1 MSATVSQ
8 LQPVP
13 PGYVFLDGFP
23 GVPSLEIPAETQLL
37 QFLRLYFCVR
47 PAVKVA
53 AVRQQVLSGTADF
66 LRLWLLQT
74 HYPLPTTLCL
84 HCRHLS
90 AAHWFPTK
98 SVASP
103 AQQHTVCTLGGISQC
118 RSCLK
123 ASRSP
128 SAPCNSNNF
137 INFNIVNC

>member
-23 GVPSLEIPAETQLL
+23 GVPSLEILAETQLL

-47 PAVKVA
+47 PAVKAA
-53 AVRQQVLSGTADF
+53 AVQEQVLSGTADF
-66 LRLWLLQT
+66 LRLWLLRT
-74 HYPLPTTLCL
+74 HWPLPTTLCP
-84 HCRHLS
+84 HYHHLS

-103 AQQHTVCTLGGISQC
+103 AQQQTVYTLGGISQC
-118 RSCLK
+118 RSCLNGLK
-123 ASRSP
+123 VPLRTMQ
-128 SAPCNSNNF
+128 F
-137 INFNIVNC
+137 QQFHQF